1 MKLKVVYNS
10 QKVRADAGVFL
21 VYENDKSMV
30 KIFDRYAISSDA
42 LHKFGFSG
50 KRDES
55 IEFNPLISKGIMGF
69 TVLGIGDKHKFEL
82 DNVRRAGGILAG
94 IIIKRKIK
102 SVALLSIPDYKNY
115 IRPFIEGIILGG
127 YKFERF
133 KSEKTGDIVLKLIIT
148 EDAKKYRKEIEKAI
162 VIAESTNF
170 ARDLINTPGNYL
182 TPVIFA
188 KRTRVLAKKFGI
200 RTRIYGPQDITA
212 MKMGALMGV
221 AKGSTQPPRL
231 ITWIY
236 NGGKRNEKPIAFVG
250 KGVTF
255 DSGGISIKPSENMGE
270 MKNDMA
276 GAAVVVSLMM
286 VLGKLKPRLN
296 AVGIVP
302 AVENMPSGKALKP
315 GDIVTVSDG
324 QTIEIISTDA
334 EGRLILADGL
344 SFAHKFKPKK
354 IIDIATLTG
363 AARVALGETTAAII
377 GNNDAMLK
385 SIYEAGQRTSEKTWQ
400 LPLWDEYQELI
411 KSEVADMKNSGGRSA
426 GTITASC
433 LLSRFV
439 KGVPWVHIDIASV
452 DNQAKSHPYLPK
464 GATGFGTR
472 LLAEYLLSLR

>member
-1 MKLKVVYNS
+1 
-10 QKVRADAGVFL
+10 
-21 VYENDKSMV
+21 
-30 KIFDRYAISSDA
+30 
-42 LHKFGFSG
+42 
-50 KRDES
+50 
-55 IEFNPLISKGIMGF
+55 
-69 TVLGIGDKHKFEL
+69 
-82 DNVRRAGGILAG
+82 
-94 IIIKRKIK
+94 
-102 SVALLSIPDYKNY
+102 
-115 IRPFIEGIILGG
+115 
-127 YKFERF
+127 
-133 KSEKTGDIVLKLIIT
+133 
-148 EDAKKYRKEIEKAI
+148 
-162 VIAESTNF
+162 
-170 ARDLINTPGNYL
+170 
-182 TPVIFA
+182 
-188 KRTRVLAKKFGI
+188 
-200 RTRIYGPQDITA
+200 
-212 MKMGALMGV
+212 
-221 AKGSTQPPRL
+221 
-231 ITWIY
+231 
-236 NGGKRNEKPIAFVG
+236 
-250 KGVTF
+250 
-255 DSGGISIKPSENMGE
+255 GE